1 MEIKLHEISV
11 RDVFNG
17 YENNEATGQVVAFG
31 GALNVRPAYQRE
43 FVYDDKKKKAVMNSI
58 LHQFPLNVMYWSDNG
73 DGTYEMLDGQQRT
86 ISICDWLDNGYS
98 VFANPNSPLTPYYAH
113 TSAEITNKVLDYKL
127 MIYICKGTD
136 TEKLDWFKIINIAG
150 EKLTDQELRN
160 AIYTGP
166 WLSDAKQFFSKHQ
179 CIAYKI
185 GERYMSGTP
194 IRQDYLQTVLSWI
207 ASTEG
212 KAIKDYMAEHQHD
225 THATPLK
232 QYYKSVIDW
241 VELTF
246 PKYRAKQMK
255 GLQWGL
261 LYNEYGKSIYD
272 PSALEA
278 EITELLKDD
287 DISNQKGIY
296 EYLLSGKTKEKVLSI
311 RQFSENQRRIMYE
324 RQGGIC
330 PMCKREKKSKQ
341 WAIEE
346 MHADHIIPWSRGGHT
361 TLANG
366 QMLCREHNLIKSD
379 R

>member
-1 MEIKLHEISV
+1 
-11 RDVFNG
+11 
-17 YENNEATGQVVAFG
+17 
-31 GALNVRPAYQRE
+31 
-43 FVYDDKKKKAVMNSI
+43 
-58 LHQFPLNVMYWSDNG
+58 
-73 DGTYEMLDGQQRT
+73 
-86 ISICDWLDNGYS
+86 
-98 VFANPNSPLTPYYAH
+98 
-113 TSAEITNKVLDYKL
+113 
-127 MIYICKGTD
+127 
-136 TEKLDWFKIINIAG
+136 
-150 EKLTDQELRN
+150 
-160 AIYTGP
+160 
-166 WLSDAKQFFSKHQ
+166 
-179 CIAYKI
+179 
-185 GERYMSGTP
+185 MSGTP

-207 ASTEG
+207 ASIEG

-261 LYNEYGKSIYD
+261 LYNEYGKNIYD

-278 EITELLKDD
+278 ELTELLKDD

-311 RQFSENQRRIMYE
+311 RQFSENERRIMYE